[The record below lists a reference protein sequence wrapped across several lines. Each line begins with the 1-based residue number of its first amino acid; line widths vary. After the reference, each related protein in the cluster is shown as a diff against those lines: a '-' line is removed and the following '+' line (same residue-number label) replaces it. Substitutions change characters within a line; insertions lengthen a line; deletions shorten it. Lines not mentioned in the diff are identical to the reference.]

1 MRIFFATVMVLL
13 MTSGGFAADQIKVL
27 IIDGI
32 NNHDWENTTKAT
44 KATLEQTGRF
54 TVDVS
59 TTPSRRASTEEWEA
73 WHPNF
78 SDYDVV
84 VSNFNDDCEKED
96 GCEILWSEDVV
107 EEFEEFVREGGGFVP
122 IHAAD
127 NAFANWPE
135 YNEMIGI
142 GGWGGRKAGKS
153 GYLLR
158 LIDGKWQR
166 TSPNK
171 GLSGTDEAVKDYLV
185 IHDQPSHPIL
195 KGLPTEWMHAED
207 ELYASLRGP
216 AKNVEVLAHSWC
228 RMTDA
233 NEPMMMIITY
243 GKGKVLRGNRESHHW
258 YSRLVPH
265 QREDLGG
272 CSGQSGV
279 ARHRAVRPV
288 GQQQRL

>member
-1 MRIFFATVMVLL
+1 MA
-13 MTSGGFAADQIKVL
+13 SGGFAADQIKVL

-32 NNHDWENTTKAT
+32 NNHDWRNTTKAT

-59 TTPSRRASTEEWEA
+59 TTPSRRAPTEEWNA

-78 SDYDVV
+78 SDYQVV
-84 VSNFNDDCEKED
+84 LSNYND
-96 GCEILWSEDVV
+96 GGRTLWSSETKAD
-107 EEFEEFVREGGGFVP
+107 FERFVREGGGFVP
-122 IHAAD
+122 VHAAD
-127 NAFANWPE
+127 NSSADWVE

-158 LIDGKWQR
+158 LIDGKWQG
-166 TSPNK
+166 TSPDK
-171 GLSGTDEAVKDYLV
+171 GRSGDDEAVKDYLV

-195 KGLPTEWMHAED
+195 EGLPTEWMHAED

-216 AKNVEVLAHSWC
+216 VKNVEVLAHSWC

-243 GKGKVLRGNRESHHW
+243 TGSFVVPYDRHERARDDDHHLR
-258 YSRLVPH
+258 
-265 QREDLGG
+265 Q
-272 CSGQSGV
+272 GQGISYPDGTLE
-279 ARHRAVRPV
+279 R
-288 GQQQRL
+288 